1 MESNYGK
8 ECCNMSVSINEIK
21 NYLVKNNIKPSF
33 PRLKIFEYMASR
45 PTHPTAD
52 DIHSALVKEM
62 PTLSKTTVYNTLD
75 LFIRSNIVRSIT
87 IDGNEQRFDVDVT
100 NHGHFKCQVC
110 QIIYEFDLDPA
121 LINPGSLK
129 NFRIFERNV
138 FFKGI
143 CSYCLDKAKA
153 DFK

>member
-1 MESNYGK
+1 
-8 ECCNMSVSINEIK
+8 MSVSINEIK

-33 PRLKIFEYMASR
+33 PRLKIFEYLASR

-75 LFIRSNIVRSIT
+75 SIT